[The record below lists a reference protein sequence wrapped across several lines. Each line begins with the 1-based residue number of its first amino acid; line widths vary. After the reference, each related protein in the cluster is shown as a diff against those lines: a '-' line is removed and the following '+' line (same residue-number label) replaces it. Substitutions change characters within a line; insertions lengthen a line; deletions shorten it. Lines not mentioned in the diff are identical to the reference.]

1 MLAFVTFKL
10 QLSLEQ
16 HGFDCMAPLVCGLFS
31 VVNITEVYDLWLVES
46 VDWEELWIQGA
57 GCKLYSDF

>member
-1 MLAFVTFKL
+1 MGLN
-10 QLSLEQ
+10 
-16 HGFDCMAPLVCGLFS
+16 CMPPLVRGFFS
-31 VVNITEVYDLWLVES
+31 VVNITELCDLRLVES